1 MFASKDTLL
10 TRPSGGYTIARSVR
24 LRSSATAYLNRTPAG
39 SPTSA
44 QKYTQ
49 SFWMKRGT
57 LGVYSYLYNCE
68 PSDYSRVYFY
78 TDDLLYFD
86 FRISGS
92 ATSLGSVQVF
102 RDPSAWYHLVIAV
115 DTTQATSSNR
125 VKVYVNGAQIT
136 LSGTYPAQNGNTVT
150 NSANA
155 QRIGSY
161 ITGTQPFDG
170 YMTEINFIDG
180 QQLTPSSFGETDSIT
195 GVWKPK
201 AYSGSYGTNGFE
213 LNFSDNSNNTAA
225 TIGKDYSGNGNNWTP
240 NNISVTSGSTYD
252 SMTDVPTLTSAT
264 AANYCVVDVLSP
276 IGSASA
282 LSTVASANLQLTH
295 SGSTYSQRFGNM
307 VVSSGK
313 WYFEFTLT
321 NIGYPSLSV
330 GVSKLSTYPTYN
342 GAGGQATSCAA
353 VGYFT
358 GTSLSV
364 CTEAGGTGAG
374 SISSQTWSNGDII
387 MVAFSIDT
395 GKIWWGKNGTWYS
408 SGNPAADTNNITT
421 ITSGAQYRPWVVLYG
436 TTTDTSLNFGQRP
449 FSYTPPTGF
458 VALNTYNLPASTI
471 TNGAAYM
478 AATTY
483 TGNGGTQTITNTV
496 GSTSFQPDFVWIKS
510 RSAAYYNTLYD
521 SVRGS
526 GATKSI
532 YSNTTDAEGTFST
545 LTNLSSF
552 NSNGFTVGTTSSSP
566 NTLNESGVTFVGWQW
581 KGGGTAVSNTS
592 GSITSSVSANTT
604 AGFSVVTY
612 TGNGTNGATIGHG
625 LGVALQML
633 IVKKRSA
640 SNSWRVWH
648 TSIPNTNYLELDTTV
663 ASQSGTDQWNST
675 SPSSTV
681 FTVGTSGSTNS
692 SGATFVAYCFAAVA
706 GYSAFGSYTGNGSA
720 DGPFIYTGFRPR
732 FVLYKITSAINDWE
746 ITDSSRNGYNGY
758 SGILFPDLSNAEGS
772 YTSNGILLLSNGFKF
787 NGPTGSGANGSGQT
801 YIYMAFAEVPFKTSL
816 AR

>member
-478 AATTY
+478 AATLY
-483 TGNGGTQTITNTV
+483 TGNGGTQSITNTV